1 MKTAQ
6 QIIGLPVVSIFDG
19 NEIGKVKNVII
30 NASEGTV
37 DFFIIDSGIRSLAG
51 GVIPADRVL
60 GIGEYALTIQQPD
73 DISDIVKIPAAI
85 ELMQKNITV
94 RGTRVLTRKG
104 SLLGEAGDI
113 HINDEGAYSI
123 TGVEFIPT
131 NSSIRSGI
139 IPRSS
144 VITFGKNLLVVED
157 NFVDKLIDSPNGIDT
172 SEEEKKNTIKDNE
185 DVVVAEPEEMAFADE
200 DTNIIETVSNDEE
213 KDELFQLDGF
223 KSDDSLMIDNEAV
236 EEKKEPFIEPDLNI
250 INDTSAAKSD
260 EESQLSPAELFE
272 QRQRQYLVGKKV
284 TKTIYDTSGAVIVN
298 AGEVITDKM
307 IMDVKESGKLIEL
320 VMNYE

>member
-30 NASEGTV
+30 NASKGTI
-37 DFFIIDSGIRSLAG
+37 DFFVIDSGIRSLAG

-94 RGTRVLTRKG
+94 RGTRVLTKKG

-113 HINDEGAYSI
+113 LINELNLYNI
-123 TGVEFIPT
+123 IGVEFVPANT
-131 NSSIRSGI
+131 SMRSGI

-144 VITFGKNLLVVED
+144 IITFGKDLLVVQD
-157 NFVDKLIDSPNGIDT
+157 DFIDQLIESPHAV
-172 SEEEKKNTIKDNE
+172 SEESSEEKKNFSI
-185 DVVVAEPEEMAFADE
+185 
-200 DTNIIETVSNDEE
+200 
-213 KDELFQLDGF
+213 DGQ
-223 KSDDSLMIDNEAV
+223 SPIIDNEIVYSEVISRDAEQEKQ
-236 EEKKEPFIEPDLNI
+236 EEAQKDENFTIEPLSSDSFEITFENNEAEVSVVEPELESPSELPVE
-250 INDTSAAKSD
+250 DKDQEERPLSA
-260 EESQLSPAELFE
+260 AELFE
-272 QRQRQYLVGKKV
+272 LRQRQYLVGKKV
-284 TKTIYDTSGAVIVN
+284 TKAIYSS
-298 AGEVITDKM
+298 AGEIIIDSGETITEQVIDKVKTD
-307 IMDVKESGKLIEL
+307 GKLIEL
-320 VMNYE
+320 VMNYEE